1 MPTIPQESE
10 LTAAVI
16 SLKNKDPSLGIS
28 RVHTLLLQ
36 TYPEWTV
43 SEKRTRKILQSQG
56 LIVSDPSSNSMSS
69 ESAKSRIYPSSRVI
83 DSLDISQWTPKVKVK
98 YFNKKKGKGLVAEKD
113 IEEGEP
119 IWKED
124 PFIIAPEWEILDMQ
138 MKSAACGYCTTP
150 LASDSR
156 LINPC
161 PASSSSNFCPARFC
175 NRLCLA
181 RSAKTHPLLCPA
193 QNPAS
198 IPLMKWARETQWMAL
213 NALAQCTSR
222 ILLANQ
228 VGEETLKGDWL
239 IVKGLAVLGMEER
252 FLHSFS
258 SSIDP
263 EPARDSWKKAYVLFL
278 QAFKEPKTVQ
288 EQKKLAKLLT
298 KPLPAHVEPD
308 LFDYSLG
315 FLRGLGMMSLNLEA
329 HGGLYT
335 LHAHLNHSC
344 NPNVSVRH
352 LDQRNA
358 LSRITVLA
366 QRPIKVGEELLV
378 TYVNPKLGY
387 KQRQDELSAWGFGK
401 CRCERCLKDV
411 KNVVEEDLG
420 MDDLAKELKAGL
432 GVM

>member
-1 MPTIPQESE
+1 
-10 LTAAVI
+10 
-16 SLKNKDPSLGIS
+16 
-28 RVHTLLLQ
+28 
-36 TYPEWTV
+36 
-43 SEKRTRKILQSQG
+43 
-56 LIVSDPSSNSMSS
+56 
-69 ESAKSRIYPSSRVI
+69 
-83 DSLDISQWTPKVKVK
+83 
-98 YFNKKKGKGLVAEKD
+98 
-113 IEEGEP
+113 
-119 IWKED
+119 
-124 PFIIAPEWEILDMQ
+124 MQ

-150 LASDSR
+150 LASDSL

-198 IPLMKWARETQWMAL
+198 VPLLKWARESQWMAL
-213 NALAQCTSR
+213 NALTQCTSR

-228 VGEETLKGDWL
+228 IGEATLKADWS

-252 FLHSFS
+252 FRS
-258 SSIDP
+258 SLNSSMDP
-263 EPARDSWKKAYVLFL
+263 EATRVEWKKAYGLYL
-278 QAFKEPKTVQ
+278 QAFKSPKTIP
-288 EQKKLAKLLT
+288 EQKKLAKLLK
-298 KPLPAHVEPD
+298 KPLPADVEHD

-315 FLRGLGMMSLNLEA
+315 FLRSLGMVSLNLEA

-366 QRPIKVGEELLV
+366 LRPTKVGEELLV
-378 TYVNPKLGY
+378 TYVNPELGY

-401 CRCERCLKDV
+401 CCCERCLKEA
-411 KNVVEEDLG
+411 KAVVAEDPQAG
-420 MDDLAKELKAGL
+420 MDDLANELKAGFGL
-432 GVM
+432 F